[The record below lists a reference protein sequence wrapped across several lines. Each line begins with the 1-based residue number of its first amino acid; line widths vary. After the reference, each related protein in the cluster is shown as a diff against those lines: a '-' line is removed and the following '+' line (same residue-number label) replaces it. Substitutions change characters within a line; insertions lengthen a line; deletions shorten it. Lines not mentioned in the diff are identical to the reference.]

1 MTPLKITGSA
11 VRVMQMK
18 TDLLI
23 LPMYE
28 NMAVNQHPDRDAD
41 IGRLIATIV
50 KAGDFTGRH
59 GQTILLPVH
68 AGRAARILLV
78 GLGKQ
83 AEMTAER
90 IRQAGAKAFLA
101 VKPYRIESI
110 ALAARIFDDLP
121 KEQTAGETASFYF
134 LEGGLLA
141 RYRFRKYCRE
151 DEEEA
156 ESAMQAITILREK
169 RPTDAERLLVQVQA
183 NALARD
189 LVLTP
194 ANELTPAALALAA
207 SAAGG
212 KNVTVRIL
220 DKKAIARERMT
231 AFLAVAQGS
240 RHEPKL
246 IVMQYRGG
254 KGAPIAL
261 IGKAITFDSGG
272 LSLKP
277 GDGMEKMKY
286 DMAGAAAVIGTM
298 QALSRLRVKQHVVAV
313 IPACENLPGGGAF
326 RPGDIIKSRSGKTI
340 EIISTDAEGRL
351 ILADAIDYAITHFK
365 PREVIDIATL
375 TGACSIAFG
384 HEAIALMSTS
394 PDLVERLKRAGTA
407 TYERVWEMPL
417 YEEFREYVKGTISDI
432 RNAGG
437 RKGSLISAGSFLR
450 EFVGDTPWAHLDIAG
465 SAWIDKD
472 KPYFAKGAT
481 GIGVRLLLE
490 LLKQNIVK
498 NAPAE
503 TEQGREGET
512 DA

>member
-1 MTPLKITGSA
+1 MTSLKITGST
-11 VRVMQMK
+11 VRVMQIK

-23 LPMYE
+23 LPMFE
-28 NMAVNQHPDRDAD
+28 ETAVNQNPDYDAD
-41 IGRLIATIV
+41 IRKLVATIV

-59 GQTILLPVH
+59 GQTLLLPAH
-68 AGRAARILLV
+68 AGRAARILLA
-78 GLGKQ
+78 GIGKQ
-83 AEMTAER
+83 AEVTAER
-90 IRQAGAKAFLA
+90 IRQAGAKAFRA
-101 VKPYRIESI
+101 VKSCSIQKI
-110 ALAARIFDDLP
+110 ALDAGIFSELP
-121 KEQTAGETASFYF
+121 EEKTGGETASFYF

-141 RYRFRKYCRE
+141 RYRFRKYRRE

-156 ESAMQAITILREK
+156 ESTVQAITILREK
-169 RPTDAERLLVQVQA
+169 RTTDAQRLLVQVQA

-207 SAAGG
+207 RAAVG
-212 KNVTVRIL
+212 KNVTVSIL
-220 DKKAIARERMT
+220 NKEAIAREGMA

-246 IVMQYRGG
+246 IVMQYRGD

-261 IGKAITFDSGG
+261 VGKAITFDSGG

-277 GDGMEKMKY
+277 SDGMEKMKY

-298 QALSRLRVKQHVVAV
+298 QALSRLRVKQHVVAI

-351 ILADAIDYAITHFK
+351 ILADAIDYAITRFK

-417 YEEFREYVKGTISDI
+417 YEEFREYIKGTISDI
-432 RNAGG
+432 KNAGG

-450 EFVGDTPWAHLDIAG
+450 EFVGDTHWAHLDIAG

-472 KPYFAKGAT
+472 KPYFAIGAT

-490 LLKQNIVK
+490 LLKQNTVK
-498 NAPAE
+498 NTPAE
-503 TEQGREGET
+503 TE
-512 DA
+512 